1 MVIEVLKGYNG
12 KIVAREIAK
21 IIIKKYPNYA
31 ENKRDNIKY
40 KDDIYDKKLIV
51 QIAAE
56 IGRYGPK
63 LEKKGVTIN
72 NDDSPITFFLD
83 RNELPLGKP
92 ARYQEA
98 NALGESGTD
107 PRANFEITFST
118 NHMTDIN
125 DKINGDEI
133 FDEDEKIEV
142 KKNERIVHYEPL
154 NPDIKTLYDNW
165 KNGDLVLEP
174 DFQRK
179 FVWDEQKASNLIE
192 SILLKI
198 PIPIIYT
205 AEDNGIEEIVDG
217 QQRLTSIFSFIEG
230 KFPNGKAFKLR
241 KLKILDEL
249 GGKSFTELPEIH
261 RKAILKR
268 GLTVVKILAQSNED
282 IKFEMFERLNTNIT
296 KLNAQELRNCM
307 YRGEYNEFIKRL
319 AKNED
324 FQYILNKPDASRR
337 MYDCELV
344 LLFLAFCNKNFDL
357 YKGNMSQFL
366 NDEMRR
372 NRTIG
377 SSERAELEVIFKKSV
392 DLIRVIFG
400 KYAFNVFSML
410 DLTKWNLKNEGKFE
424 SRIINQGLFLIL
436 MYGFINYSK
445 NQIIS
450 YADLIR
456 EELLNLQIHN
466 AMSFS

>member
-1 MVIEVLKGYNG
+1 MN
-12 KIVAREIAK
+12 
-21 IIIKKYPNYA
+21 
-31 ENKRDNIKY
+31 
-40 KDDIYDKKLIV
+40 
-51 QIAAE
+51 
-56 IGRYGPK
+56 
-63 LEKKGVTIN
+63 
-72 NDDSPITFFLD
+72 
-83 RNELPLGKP
+83 
-92 ARYQEA
+92 
-98 NALGESGTD
+98 
-107 PRANFEITFST
+107 
-118 NHMTDIN
+118 DIN
-125 DKINGDEI
+125 DKTNGDEI

-142 KKNERIVHYEPL
+142 KKNERTVHSEML

-165 KNGDLVLEP
+165 KTGDLILDP
-174 DFQRK
+174 DFQRN

-217 QQRLTSIFSFIEG
+217 QQRLTSIFSFVDG

-241 KLKILDEL
+241 KLKILIEFS
-249 GGKSFTELPEIH
+249 GKSFTELTEIH
-261 RKAILKR
+261 KKAILKR

-307 YRGEYNEFIKRL
+307 YRGEYNEFIKHL
-319 AKNED
+319 ARNED
-324 FQYILNKPDASRR
+324 FQYILNKPDASKR
-337 MYDCELV
+337 MYDCESV

-372 NRTIG
+372 NRSIG
-377 SSERAELEVIFKKSV
+377 PIEKAELEVIFKKSV

-400 KYAFNVFSML
+400 KNAFNVFSMSSYY
-410 DLTKWNLKNEGKFE
+410 KKGEFE
-424 SRIINQGLFLIL
+424 SGKINQGLFLIL
-436 MYGFINYSK
+436 MYGFIKYSK
-445 NQIIS
+445 NQIIPF
-450 YADLIR
+450 ADLIR

-466 AMSFS
+466 MDFEESLTGSGTNSRIKIIKKIEIWRDTLKGILGYPTDEPRSFSYKLKVELFEQDNTCKICNQRIISVDDSEVDHIICYWRGGKTIPENAQLLHRTCNRIKSIGGINVAI